1 MSAREIHLELLLGRP
16 VCDADGRRVGSIEE
30 VKVDTGSGEWR
41 VAEYVTG
48 AVGALERLASAGVGL
63 WLVTLLGTGFAGAFT
78 TYSAFALDTVL
89 LDHNGRRGRA
99 VLNVAANLLLGSI
112 AFALGW
118 WLGG

>member
-1 MSAREIHLELLLGRP
+1 VTVLL
-16 VCDADGRRVGSIEE
+16 
-30 VKVDTGSGEWR
+30 
-41 VAEYVTG
+41 VAAGG
-48 AVGALERLASAGVGL
+48 ACGALLRYAVNRWFAATHFPWATLLVNVAGSLLMGVVAASTDG

-99 VLNVAANLLLGSI
+99 LVNIAANLLLGSV

>member
-1 MSAREIHLELLLGRP
+1 M
-16 VCDADGRRVGSIEE
+16 
-30 VKVDTGSGEWR
+30 TGSLLMGV
-41 VAEYVTG
+41 VA
-48 AVGALERLASAGVGL
+48 ASTDG
-63 WLVTLLGTGFAGAFT
+63 WLLTLLGTGFAGAFT

-99 VLNVAANLLLGSI
+99 LVNIAANLLLGSV